1 MSRDKGLAVWVGF
14 GCGFSSCRLGV
25 GSGAG
30 GGSGCLTSGCDSTA
44 CSRMGSSRLSSRG
57 RPSGWLGLLEVS
69 TGWVRRGLGTLSFIA
84 RIALG
89 AGTLLCAAFRSPPAA
104 LFWLFP
110 LVLALW
116 RSPAP
121 CGRPQAHASS
131 SVQISRLVS
140 PLFCF
145 FCFLVVRFF
154 LPFTAIVHLLESRY
168 TPTSTA
174 PRPNPATPTP
184 TPVTA
189 VSRAGWLT
197 SWKADLISTVKR

>member
-1 MSRDKGLAVWVGF
+1 MSRDKGLAVRVGF

-30 GGSGCLTSGCDSTA
+30 GGSGCLTSGWDSTA
-44 CSRMGSSRLSSRG
+44 CSRMGSSCFSSRG
-57 RPSGWLGLLEVS
+57 MASRGPLEVS
-69 TGWVRRGLGTLSFIA
+69 TGWVRRGSGTLSFIA

-89 AGTLLCAAFRSPPAA
+89 AGTLFCAAFRSPPAA

-116 RSPAP
+116 RLPAL

-140 PLFCF
+140 PLFL
-145 FCFLVVRFF
+145 FLLLLGRTFF
-154 LPFTAIVHLLESRY
+154 LPFTAIVHLLGSRY

-174 PRPNPATPTP
+174 PSPRPATPTP
-184 TPVTA
+184 TPPTA
-189 VSRAGWLT
+189 ASRAGWLT
-197 SWKADLISTVKR
+197 SRKADLISTVKR